1 MAQQTRSLRQQAQQE
16 FAQSLDQLGADL
28 DFGDD
33 LWAEL
38 AQLPEVELAEPL
50 DAPFP
55 EIAGALGDDRSPNSR
70 QSSRLDRDAPL
81 ATAPNFG

>member
-38 AQLPEVELAEPL
+38 AQLPEVELAEPT
-50 DAPFP
+50 DATFP
-55 EIAGALGDDRSPNSR
+55 EISGGFGGRSVAKFPPIVGWAR
-70 QSSRLDRDAPL
+70 PT
-81 ATAPNFG
+81 ATNHAPNN